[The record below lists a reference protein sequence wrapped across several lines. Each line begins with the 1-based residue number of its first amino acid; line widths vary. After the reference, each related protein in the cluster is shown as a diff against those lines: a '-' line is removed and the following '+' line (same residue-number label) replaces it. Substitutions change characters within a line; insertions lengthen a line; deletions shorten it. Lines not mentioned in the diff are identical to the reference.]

1 MSESRNYI
9 AHKWRQHDRCNHDQ
23 VKQHD
28 AALADRVGAVV
39 PAAGEN
45 HSQEQGNTHEQLN
58 NKIKVCCER
67 CPGSQESTRIQLSQN
82 FRFQLHLLC
91 LRKAMSQTQSQ
102 SFCLYSRLKRIS
114 SLHIRLQSRSKHSS
128 RDQLFRIREISR
140 GKTLERY
147 NTEPKN
153 SCQRYN

>member
-9 AHKWRQHDRCNHDQ
+9 AHKWRKHDRCNHNQ

-39 PAAGEN
+39 SAADEN

-58 NKIKVCCER
+58 DKIKVCCER
-67 CPGSQESTRIQLSQN
+67 CPGSQEPRRIQLSQN

-91 LRKAMSQTQSQ
+91 LRNAMSQTQSQ
-102 SFCLYSRLKRIS
+102 SFLSYSRLKRIS
-114 SLHIRLQSRSKHSS
+114 SFMSFFCSAP
-128 RDQLFRIREISR
+128 EA
-140 GKTLERY
+140 
-147 NTEPKN
+147 
-153 SCQRYN
+153 

>member
-1 MSESRNYI
+1 YI

-39 PAAGEN
+39 PVAGEK
-45 HSQEQGNTHEQLN
+45 HSQEQGNTHEQLDE
-58 NKIKVCCER
+58 KIKVCCER
-67 CPGSQESTRIQLSQN
+67 LPGSQESTRIQLRPHL
-82 FRFQLHLLC
+82 RFQLHLVC
-91 LRKAMSQTQSQ
+91 LRKAMSQNTISTIL
-102 SFCLYSRLKRIS
+102 SYSRLKRIS

-128 RDQLFRIREISR
+128 RGQLFRIRGISR

-153 SCQRYN
+153 PCRRYN